1 MDPVAAIAGG
11 ISQGSTDRR
20 ARELFDE
27 HKKSIHL
34 RTDRMFAWLMPLQW
48 LAGVAVAL
56 WLSPKTWA
64 GQHSSIHPHLLAA
77 IFLGGAIT
85 FWPVFCAIMRSGT
98 AMTAY
103 VIAIGQ
109 MLMSALIIHLSGGR
123 IEAHF
128 HVFGSLAFIAF
139 YRDWRV
145 LVSASIVVALDH
157 FVRGIYFPLSV
168 FGALTVSPFRWLEH
182 AGWVIFEDVFL
193 LISIRQ
199 SLAEMLGIAERQ
211 AALETVNSVIEQT
224 VIERTSELTKEI
236 VERKAAEIEVE
247 RMNKELLDISRRAGM
262 AEVATNVL
270 HNVGNVLNSVNV
282 SHTLISDKVL
292 KSRIG
297 GVAKTAN
304 LLKEHAGDIG
314 AFFTTNPA
322 GQKVP
327 DYLGK
332 LGELLSQEQG
342 EMLKEL
348 QSLGK
353 NIDHIK
359 EIVAVQ
365 QSYANVS
372 GVREML
378 PLETLVEDALR
389 MNTTAMVRHNI
400 EVIRDYGD
408 VPAIAVEK
416 HKVLQI
422 LVNLVSN
429 AKYSL
434 GESGR
439 DDKRLTLRVA
449 RLDDHVIVSVT
460 DNGVGIPPENL
471 TRIFAHGFTT
481 KKTGHGFGLHGGVLA
496 AREMGGDLTV
506 ASDGPGNGA
515 VFTLHLPANAEVKGA
530 ERDSSGNAAGR
541 SSVEVLAV

>member
-1 MDPVAAIAGG
+1 MDQIAAE
-11 ISQGSTDRR
+11 ISQTATDRR
-20 ARELFDE
+20 ARELFEE
-27 HKKSIHL
+27 HRKSIFI
-34 RTDRMFAWLMPLQW
+34 RTDRLFAWLMPLQW
-48 LAGVAVAL
+48 LAGVGLAL

-64 GQHSSIHPHLLAA
+64 GQHSSIHPHVLAA
-77 IFLGGAIT
+77 VFLGGVIT
-85 FWPVFCAIMRSGT
+85 SWPVFCAIMRSGT
-98 AMTAY
+98 AMTRHT
-103 VIAIGQ
+103 IAIGQ
-109 MLMSALIIHLSGGR
+109 VLMSALLIHLSGGR
-123 IEAHF
+123 IETHF
-128 HVFGSLAFIAF
+128 HIFGSLAFLAF

-145 LVSASIVVALDH
+145 LLSATVVVAVDH

-182 AGWVIFEDVFL
+182 AGWVVFEDIFL
-193 LISIRQ
+193 VISIRQ

-211 AALETVNSVIEQT
+211 AALETVNAG
-224 VIERTSELTKEI
+224 IERTVVERTAELTKEI
-236 VERKAAEIEVE
+236 VERKNAEVEVE
-247 RMNKELLDISRRAGM
+247 RMNKELLDISRKAGM

-270 HNVGNVLNSVNV
+270 HNVGNVLKSVNV
-282 SHTLISDKVL
+282 SHTLISDRVL

-304 LLKEHAGDIG
+304 LLKKNAGELG
-314 AFFTTNPA
+314 TFFTTDPA

-332 LGELLSQEQG
+332 LGGLLSEEQG

-365 QSYANVS
+365 QSYSNVN

-378 PLETLVEDALR
+378 PLEILVEDALR
-389 MNTTAMVRHNI
+389 MNAAAMVRHKI
-400 EVIRDYGD
+400 EIIRDYGD
-408 VPAIAVEK
+408 VPAIPVEK

-434 GESGR
+434 GEHGR
-439 DDKRLTLRVA
+439 DSKRLTLSIG
-449 RLDDHVIVSVT
+449 RLEDHVIVSVA
-460 DNGVGIPPENL
+460 DNGLGIASENL

-481 KKTGHGFGLHGGVLA
+481 KKTGHGFGLHSGVLA
-496 AREMGGDLTV
+496 AREMGGNLTV
-506 ASDGPGNGA
+506 TSDGPGKGA
-515 VFTLHLPANAEVKGA
+515 VFTLHLPVNPAVKVSEADLSCNVA
-530 ERDSSGNAAGR
+530 ERPSA
-541 SSVEVLAV
+541 EMLAV